1 MMSWFRSNV
10 RSGAWC
16 ALFALTVQLAL
27 SFGHVH
33 VQGGGRTGPA
43 SLAALAAPTGSAPIS
58 PADPNGASDHCDI
71 CALIQLASTASPSAA
86 PSLPLPLVVTSV
98 RFTADP
104 DIDLAASRPRSFQ
117 ARGPPLA

>member
-1 MMSWFRSNV
+1 MKWFRSNV

-16 ALFALTVQLAL
+16 ALFALAAQLIL

-43 SLAALAAPTGSAPIS
+43 SLAALAAPAGSAPVTPS
-58 PADPNGASDHCDI
+58 GPNGASDHCDI
-71 CALIQLASTASPSAA
+71 CTLIQLASTASPSAA
-86 PSLPLPLVVTSV
+86 PSLPLPVVATSV
-98 RFTADP
+98 AFVTDP
-104 DIDLAASRPRSFQ
+104 DFDLAASQPRSFQ

>member
-1 MMSWFRSNV
+1 MGWFRSNV

-16 ALFALTVQLAL
+16 ALFALALQLVL

-33 VQGGGRTGPA
+33 VQGGGRIGPV
-43 SLAALAAPTGSAPIS
+43 SLSALVAPAGSAPVS
-58 PADPNGASDHCDI
+58 PDDPKGVSDHCDI

-86 PSLPLPLVVTSV
+86 PSLPVPFVVTTV